1 MATRKKDIP
10 QVRNPPGGD
19 GHHVTYRDMTASEL
33 AEREARQL
41 AYEAMLA
48 RQAAYER
55 ERWATVDK
63 KPVFSVTGS
72 VFAKSCK
79 LPDGIIDYSNPS
91 GYVPADLV
99 KQYG

>member
-1 MATRKKDIP
+1 MRKPERPLQETSYIAPLSSRVSVCAAFSGRDSLRGDTQKDIP

-63 KPVFSVTGS
+63 KSP
-72 VFAKSCK
+72 
-79 LPDGIIDYSNPS
+79 YS
-91 GYVPADLV
+91 A
-99 KQYG
+99 

>member
-19 GHHVTYRDMTASEL
+19 GHYVTYRDMTASEL
-33 AEREARQL
+33 AEREAQQQ
-41 AYEAMLA
+41 AYEAMLS

-55 ERWATVDK
+55 ERWATLDK
-63 KPVFSVTGS
+63 KPVLRVAGS

-79 LPDGIIDYSNPS
+79 LPNLSLIHI
-91 GYVPADLV
+91 
-99 KQYG
+99 